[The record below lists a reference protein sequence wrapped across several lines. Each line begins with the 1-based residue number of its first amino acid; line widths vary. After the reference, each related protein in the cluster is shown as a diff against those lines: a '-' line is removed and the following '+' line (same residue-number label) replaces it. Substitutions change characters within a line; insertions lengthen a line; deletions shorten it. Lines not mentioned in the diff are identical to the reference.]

1 MQRIF
6 PDRPDARLLILT
18 RALPEQ
24 QGLTDDTFRDV
35 LPQIVMG
42 GWLEGETL
50 AAAYHLADAVAAPS
64 ICLDV
69 FPTVNL
75 EAMAAGK
82 PVVATCFGGSPEA
95 VADSATGHIVQP
107 FDIAA
112 LSGSLAALLDD
123 PERAA
128 AMGAAGRGRFTEGF
142 TAQHAAARM
151 DAVCRS
157 TVSGELIAY
166 SDAVSGP
173 GCHHANARSRSS
185 SSVRLGAAIMP
196 DGSDVISCAPTS
208 APARKYSTYRCVSII
223 AAAAMMSYWP
233 RAGAIHPASGALA
246 DTAVVNAMP

>member
-1 MQRIF
+1 MRTLHPGVDPAALDTTPEHVAALRARLGLDGCRVILVAGRLTPLKGSVQLLRAVQRIF

-18 RALPEQ
+18 RASPEQ

-95 VADSATGHIVQP
+95 VADGATGHIVQP

-157 TVSGELIAY
+157 TVSG
-166 SDAVSGP
+166 
-173 GCHHANARSRSS
+173 N
-185 SSVRLGAAIMP
+185 
-196 DGSDVISCAPTS
+196 
-208 APARKYSTYRCVSII
+208 
-223 AAAAMMSYWP
+223 
-233 RAGAIHPASGALA
+233 
-246 DTAVVNAMP
+246 